1 MTYTRSMFPRVD
13 QTRRHLLTIE
23 PMTRDD
29 ELGIAWWNSLTEQ
42 ERARWSAIAGNTGR
56 VKDAWEAFKRG
67 SLRSPSISWDQSPPV
82 EKARRRF
89 LSVAAGAS
97 VVGVGSLAVAAA
109 MPAAAIAPTVSARAA
124 DSLPASQG
132 MDAASDA
139 LADALVRL
147 IYAQEVYARAEDAS
161 AKWEAEHP
169 APKSRKG
176 QRRWLKRLNA
186 YRETFIPA
194 VWQALM
200 KAETDFADA
209 HEALAAVP
217 IAGMEDL
224 KIMIA
229 AAELYDGIELCRIN
243 RSPISRVVVAYVAE
257 MARGGQS

>member
-42 ERARWSAIAGNTGR
+42 ERARWSAI
-56 VKDAWEAFKRG
+56 
-67 SLRSPSISWDQSPPV
+67 
-82 EKARRRF
+82 
-89 LSVAAGAS
+89 
-97 VVGVGSLAVAAA
+97 
-109 MPAAAIAPTVSARAA
+109 
-124 DSLPASQG
+124 
-132 MDAASDA
+132 
-139 LADALVRL
+139 ADALVRL

-194 VWQALM
+194 VRQALM

>member
-1 MTYTRSMFPRVD
+1 V
-13 QTRRHLLTIE
+13 
-23 PMTRDD
+23 
-29 ELGIAWWNSLTEQ
+29 
-42 ERARWSAIAGNTGR
+42 
-56 VKDAWEAFKRG
+56 
-67 SLRSPSISWDQSPPV
+67 
-82 EKARRRF
+82 
-89 LSVAAGAS
+89 
-97 VVGVGSLAVAAA
+97 
-109 MPAAAIAPTVSARAA
+109 
-124 DSLPASQG
+124 
-132 MDAASDA
+132 
-139 LADALVRL
+139 
-147 IYAQEVYARAEDAS
+147 
-161 AKWEAEHP
+161 
-169 APKSRKG
+169 PKSRKG